1 MYESHPLRGQVDQL
15 RMPLEN
21 VVRRP
26 ELGEYRQNHEYR
38 DDCGPE
44 SGQSVAAELAPDEL
58 PLRCDKMRLLGGA
71 QAFGRSS
78 ADVASSY

>member
-1 MYESHPLRGQVDQL
+1 MYESYPLRGQVDQL

-38 DDCGPE
+38 DDCGP
-44 SGQSVAAELAPDEL
+44 SLANRWRRN
-58 PLRCDKMRLLGGA
+58 LRQMSCH
-71 QAFGRSS
+71 
-78 ADVASSY
+78 